1 LNVSFTGASLITFL
15 LIYKTLSKIYQED
28 FLILTK
34 DEIKRLIRSSEAKEV
49 SRSSEISK
57 EKTES
62 FSKGR

>member
-1 LNVSFTGASLITFL
+1 LNVSFTGASLIIFL
-15 LIYKTLSKIYQED
+15 LIYKTLSEIYKED

-57 EKTES
+57 EKTDS